1 MSRNTSM
8 TIHRRGLLLGAAA
21 AFAMPMPSRSET
33 APRALVA
40 RPGKA
45 QLAPEGYPE
54 TEIWGFE
61 GQAPGPLLRARQG
74 ARLQRRLMN
83 ELPVPTSV
91 HWHGIRIDNAMDG
104 VAGLTQASVAP
115 GETFDY
121 VFDLPDAGT
130 YWYHAHTN
138 SYEQVARGLYGA
150 LIVEEPEAPDVDR
163 EETLILDDWRLDHE
177 TAQISGD
184 FGAWH
189 DLSHAGRMGNI
200 ITTNG
205 SFILQRAARTNERL
219 RLRLIN
225 AASARVLTLSLAGL
239 EGWVMALDGMPL
251 ARPIAAQDTLLLAPA
266 QRMDLIVDVT
276 AAEGE
281 TAHLAYMDDDG
292 KWWSQVA
299 WDITGSAASKPRPA
313 PGALPP
319 NPRQAVPGVAGARTV
334 TLVMEGGAMGRL
346 QAATYG
352 GKRLAFRELA
362 ERGQFWAFNGTV
374 GRTDAPLVK
383 AALGDTLRIRIVND
397 TVFPHAMHLHG
408 MHFREVMK
416 DSDSLGPLRD
426 TLLVQRGETREIA
439 FVADNPGDWLFHC
452 HMLAHAAAGMT
463 TWIKVARS

>member
-1 MSRNTSM
+1 MSGNTSM
-8 TIHRRGLLLGAAA
+8 TLHRRDLLLGAAA
-21 AFAMPMPSRSET
+21 ALAMPMPLRSEA
-33 APRALVA
+33 APRTLVA
-40 RPGKA
+40 RPGKL
-45 QLAPEGYPE
+45 QIAPEAYPE
-54 TEIWGFE
+54 TEIWGF
-61 GQAPGPLLRARQG
+61 GGRAPGPLLRARQG
-74 ARLQRRLMN
+74 ARLDRRLVN

-104 VAGLTQASVAP
+104 VAGLTQAPVAP

-121 VFDLPDAGT
+121 GFDLPDAGT

-150 LIVEEPEAPDVDR
+150 LIVEEPDPPEIDR
-163 EETLILDDWRLDHE
+163 EEVLVLDDWRLDRE
-177 TAQISGD
+177 TAQIAED
-184 FGAWH
+184 FGALH

-205 SFILQRAARTNERL
+205 SFDLKRDARANERL
-219 RLRLIN
+219 RLRVIN
-225 AASARVLTLSLAGL
+225 AANARILALSLIGL

-251 ARPIAAQDTLLLAPA
+251 ARPVAAQGALRLAPA

-281 TAHLAYMDDDG
+281 TAHLAHMDDDG

-299 WDITGSAASKPRPA
+299 WDIAGNASSKPRPA

-319 NPRQAVPGVAGARTV
+319 NPRQAVPGVAGARTI
-334 TLVMEGGAMGRL
+334 TLTMEGGAMGRL
-346 QAATYG
+346 RAATFEG
-352 GKRLAFRELA
+352 ERLAFRDLA
-362 ERGQFWAFNGTV
+362 ARGQVWAFNGTA
-374 GRTDAPLVK
+374 GRTDAPLVE
-383 AALGDTLRIRIVND
+383 AAPGETLRIRIVND

-408 MHFREVMK
+408 MHFREVK
-416 DSDSLGPLRD
+416 GQDDSLGPLRD

-452 HMLAHAAAGMT
+452 HMLAHAASGMT
-463 TWIKVARS
+463 TWVKVASG